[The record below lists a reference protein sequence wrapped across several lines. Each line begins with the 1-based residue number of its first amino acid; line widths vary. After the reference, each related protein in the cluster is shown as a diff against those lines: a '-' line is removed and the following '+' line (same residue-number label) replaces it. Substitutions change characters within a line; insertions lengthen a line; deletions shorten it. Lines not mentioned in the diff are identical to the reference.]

1 MTAPL
6 TARARAVL
14 GRLPVH
20 LDVERGGKQIAHV
33 VESLGAPFD
42 PMASQLAR
50 VRNARRLDHAATLR
64 DLALLGAL
72 HGVTE
77 ADLGVVYLR
86 AEQLAAHVESLRAA
100 LGVGGAP
107 MRAAALRLLDALDV
121 AGGEERLEALAP
133 AQPASD
139 APDESDAAAALIA
152 ALAPL
157 VGFDA
162 ILEATRR
169 RLHDICDLH
178 AAGNGTVRAM
188 LLTTLSVLDVEI
200 DRSRNAAVRDALI
213 HEGRTSDLDLNIHDE
228 LFHSADHFWHSTYVV
243 PSAPLEVA
251 IGVSIPAARVLMGER
266 IAIAALAQRSTVATA
281 ALLQRSAELGVVDP
295 VPATRVSFD
304 VADAIGAL
312 EGFDVQRVPRG
323 SITVTGPVARRDFA
337 VRLGVTD
344 ERLGTALQSLMGFA
358 SVAETQLTPQ
368 QLAAAARK
376 WGYAIVLRP
385 AHHGEVVGLE
395 ENPLRRERHPDV
407 ECAHG
412 ALFTVRRRGF
422 GRQTLRVQVHGI
434 EDLTVGPMLVNRDEG
449 RGVVFLGPVPAGS
462 QLLVTEEGRVFLDGA
477 DNTGMASSWSGACF
491 ADAGAPSA
499 RDFVLDGR
507 GTPAARRAR
516 FARFVP
522 TGSLDR
528 EGVVPHVA
536 EALVMPGINVGETRF
551 AFFVQQAHLAARGVP
566 PAGDLTPTPRTVIGF
581 ADQST
586 FAGSSSPQSPA
597 PEDPPAAR
605 LSLSWL
611 EHEGYAVRVL
621 IPSRFRQL
629 DDESPGLPARVR
641 AALERVRPSGVA
653 VRVEYLDDRWTL
665 GDGTVTDVASR
676 LNDNPN
682 DLLQGGTTLWSPDDL

>member
-1 MTAPL
+1 
-6 TARARAVL
+6 
-14 GRLPVH
+14 
-20 LDVERGGKQIAHV
+20 
-33 VESLGAPFD
+33 
-42 PMASQLAR
+42 
-50 VRNARRLDHAATLR
+50 DHAATLH
-64 DLALLGAL
+64 DLAMLGAL
-72 HGVTE
+72 HGVTDG
-77 ADLGVVYLR
+77 DLGLVYLR
-86 AEQLAAHVESLRAA
+86 AERLAAHVEALRAA
-100 LGVGGAP
+100 LVAGGAP

-121 AGGEERLEALAP
+121 AGGDERLAALAP
-133 AQPASD
+133 TDTAGEVPN
-139 APDESDAAAALIA
+139 ESDAAAALID

-169 RLHDICDLH
+169 RLRDICDLH

-188 LLTTLSVLDVEI
+188 LLTTLSVLDVEV
-200 DRSRNAAVRDALI
+200 DRARNAAVRQALVN
-213 HEGRTSDLDLNIHDE
+213 EGRTSDLDLNIHDE

-251 IGVSIPAARVLMGER
+251 IGVSIAAARVVMGER
-266 IAIAALAQRSTVATA
+266 IAIAALAQRSAVATTV
-281 ALLQRSAELGVVDP
+281 LLQRSAELGVVDP
-295 VPATRVSFD
+295 VPTTRVSFE
-304 VADAIGAL
+304 VADEIGAL
-312 EGFDVQRVPRG
+312 EGFGVQRVPRG
-323 SITVTGPVARRDFA
+323 SITVAGPVVRRDFA

-344 ERLGTALQSLMGFA
+344 ERLGAALQALIGLA
-358 SVAETQLTPQ
+358 SDPGTLLTPQ
-368 QLAAAARK
+368 QAAVAARQ
-376 WGYAIVLRP
+376 WGYALVLRP
-385 AHHGEVVGLE
+385 AHQGEVVGLE

-434 EDLTVGPMLVNRDEG
+434 EDLTIGPMLVNRDEG
-449 RGVVFLGPVPAGS
+449 RGVVFLGSVAAGS

-491 ADAGAPSA
+491 ADAGAPSP

-507 GTPAARRAR
+507 GIPGDQRAR

-522 TGSLDR
+522 SGSLDR

-536 EALVMPGINVGETRF
+536 EPLVMPGINVGETRF

-586 FAGSSSPQSPA
+586 FAGSSRPQSPA
-597 PEDPPAAR
+597 PEDPLAAR

-621 IPSRFRQL
+621 IPSRFRHL
-629 DDESPGLPARVR
+629 DDDAPGLPARVS
-641 AALERVRPSGVA
+641 AALERVRPSGVS